1 VSSYLTIPEITESEP
16 LHSVQMEHDNKSFVA
31 VLATDSVAVR
41 LNLAAQNGEQ
51 IALVVLTTDNAII
64 ALDNVY
70 VVSVAFTQREQSP
83 VAEVTFQ
90 AEAVRFV

>member
-1 VSSYLTIPEITESEP
+1 VTSYLTIPEITESEP
-16 LHSVQMEHDNKSFVA
+16 LQSVQMEHDNKSFVA
-31 VLATDSVAVR
+31 VLAAADVAVR
-41 LNLAAQNGEQ
+41 LNLAAQNGERLD
-51 IALVVLTTDNAII
+51 LVVLTLESSII

-70 VVSVAFTQREQSP
+70 VASINLAQSEQSP

>member
-16 LHSVQMEHDNKSFVA
+16 LQSVQVQHDNRSFVV
-31 VLATDSVAVR
+31 VLSADSVAVR
-41 LNLAAQNGEQ
+41 LNQAAQTGERLD
-51 IALVVLTTDNAII
+51 LVVLTLESSIV

-70 VVSVAFTQREQSP
+70 IVGSNFSQGDQGP
-83 VAEVTFQ
+83 LAELTFQ